1 MDSGTTLTYF
11 PSEIYKRLVMNIE
24 NYCGV
29 QLQCHAERDED
40 NEGCWRLNDPT
51 ASPDSFP
58 TLHLRFD
65 QGDAIPWAPTAYLS
79 QHGYGEWCYAMAE
92 SQNSDTI
99 LGISWMLHRD
109 TVFDMAGKV
118 IVMATADCTNYKQ
131 VPTSLWERLAFTLKA
146 RPAGSWV
153 GVAAAGCLAFA
164 SVSYRFL
171 RAPEAIDGDNS
182 GLLAVE
188 PA

>member
-1 MDSGTTLTYF
+1 MT
-11 PSEIYKRLVMNIE
+11 
-24 NYCGV
+24 
-29 QLQCHAERDED
+29 
-40 NEGCWRLNDPT
+40 
-51 ASPDSFP
+51 
-58 TLHLRFD
+58 
-65 QGDAIPWAPTAYLS
+65 
-79 QHGYGEWCYAMAE
+79 E

-118 IVMATADCTNYKQ
+118 IGMATADCPNYKQ